1 MSLEALLEEL
11 RRRSAFPGTV
21 TAWNHVER
29 RAASLVD
36 RYDAAIPGSRGVAW
50 LLALPFRLIGLCVRA
65 TFALLAAI
73 LFLPARLLGHRPA
86 H

>member
-1 MSLEALLEEL
+1 MKVLLLFVGWCILLVLSWPVALFALIL
-11 RRRSAFPGTV
+11 APV
-21 TAWNHVER
+21 V
-29 RAASLVD
+29 
-36 RYDAAIPGSRGVAW
+36 W
-50 LLALPFRLIGLCVRA
+50 LLALPFRLVALCVRA